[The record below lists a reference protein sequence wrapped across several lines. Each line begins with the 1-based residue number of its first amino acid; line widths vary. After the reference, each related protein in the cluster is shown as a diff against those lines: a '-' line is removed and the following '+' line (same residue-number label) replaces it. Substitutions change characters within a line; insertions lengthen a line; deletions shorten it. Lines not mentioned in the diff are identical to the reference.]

1 MKDNLP
7 AILITGAST
16 GIGKACALHLA
27 QRGWRVFA
35 GVRRMPDGRSLAAA
49 AKNIT
54 PVILDVTKSA
64 HITRAVQTIQKSL
77 GSSGLQALVNNAG
90 IAVAGPLEFLPIEE
104 LRYQMEVNF
113 IGQVAL
119 TQACLPLLRAG
130 RGRVI
135 NVSSISGKVVPP
147 LLLPYSASKFAL
159 EAFTDGL
166 RRELHPWGLPVVSI
180 VAGSIATPIW
190 EKTVGTASR
199 MRGDLPR
206 RAESLYGPMMQ
217 RGYRRAE
224 NSAGRG
230 LPVEEFARLLE
241 HIVLTPN
248 PRTRYII
255 GRGTWL
261 AATLARLLPDRWMD
275 RLLRRSY

>member
-1 MKDNLP
+1 MTNNAP
-7 AILITGAST
+7 AVLITGAST
-16 GIGKACALHLA
+16 GIGNACAVHLA
-27 QRGWRVFA
+27 HNGWRVFA
-35 GVRRMPDGRSLAAA
+35 GVRRTADGRSLAAA
-49 AKNIT
+49 ASTIT
-54 PVILDVTKSA
+54 PVILDVTKPA
-64 HITRAVQTIQKSL
+64 HITRVVKTLQKAV
-77 GSSGLQALVNNAG
+77 GRSGLQALVNNAG

-130 RGRVI
+130 RGRVV
-135 NVSSISGKVVPP
+135 NVSSISGKVAAP
-147 LLLPYSASKFAL
+147 LLAPYSASKFAL

-190 EKTVGTASR
+190 EKTVGTATR

-217 RGYRRAE
+217 RGYQRARRSAE
-224 NSAGRG
+224 RG
-230 LPVEEFARLLE
+230 LPVEDFASLLQR
-241 HIVLTPN
+241 ILLAPR

-255 GRGTWL
+255 GKGTWL

-275 RLLRRSY
+275 RLLRRTY

>member
-1 MKDNLP
+1 MTEKLP
-7 AILITGAST
+7 AVLITGAST
-16 GIGKACALHLA
+16 GIGKACAIHLA

-35 GVRRMPDGRSLAAA
+35 GVRRSADGRSLAAA
-49 AKNIT
+49 AGNIT
-54 PVILDVTKSA
+54 PVILDVTKPA
-64 HITRAVQTIQKSL
+64 HITRAVQALQKAL
-77 GSSGLQALVNNAG
+77 GRGGLQALVNNAG

-130 RGRVI
+130 RGRVV
-135 NVSSISGKVVPP
+135 NVSSISGKVAAP
-147 LLLPYSASKFAL
+147 LLSPYSASKFAL
-159 EAFTDGL
+159 EAFTDAL

-190 EKTVGTASR
+190 DKSVGSATR

-217 RGYRRAE
+217 RGYQRAQR
-224 NSAGRG
+224 SAARG
-230 LPVEEFARLLE
+230 LPVEDFAAMLERILLAE
-241 HIVLTPN
+241 R

-255 GRGTWL
+255 GKGTWL

-275 RLLRRSY
+275 RLLRRTY

>member
-1 MKDNLP
+1 MTNNV
-7 AILITGAST
+7 AAVLITGAST
-16 GIGKACALHLA
+16 GIGKACAVHLA
-27 QRGWRVFA
+27 QHGWRVFA
-35 GVRRMPDGRSLAAA
+35 GVRRTADGRSLAAA
-49 AKNIT
+49 AGNIT
-54 PVILDVTKSA
+54 PVTLDVTKPA
-64 HITRAVQTIQKSL
+64 HITRAAQSLQKAL
-77 GSSGLQALVNNAG
+77 GRSGLQALVNNAG
-90 IAVAGPLEFLPIEE
+90 IAVAGPLEFLPVEE

-135 NVSSISGKVVPP
+135 NVSSISGKVAAP

-190 EKTVGTASR
+190 EKTVGSANR

-206 RAESLYGPMMQ
+206 RAESLYGPMML
-217 RGYRRAE
+217 RGYQRAQH
-224 NSAGRG
+224 SAVRG
-230 LPVEEFARLLE
+230 LPVEEFALLLE
-241 HIVLTPN
+241 RILLAPK

-255 GRGTWL
+255 GKGTWL